1 MMRPSQGEK
10 AEQFLALHARRGAF
24 VIPNPWDAGTARILA
39 AVGFEALA
47 TTSAGLAFTLGRQD
61 GAGVVTRDETLA
73 NARAI
78 VNATDLPVAADLEN
92 GYGHTPAAAAETI
105 PLAGESAGLVG
116 GSIEDATGDPRE
128 PIYDFQPAVERVSA
142 AAGLARG
149 LPFPFPLG
157 WPAGNF

>member
-78 VNATDLPVAADLEN
+78 VHATDLPVAADLEN
-92 GYGHTPAAAAETI
+92 RDGPTPAQEGRTIRPAAQALW
-105 PLAGESAGLVG
+105 PVVRAGL
-116 GSIEDATGDPRE
+116 
-128 PIYDFQPAVERVSA
+128 
-142 AAGLARG
+142 
-149 LPFPFPLG
+149 
-157 WPAGNF
+157 